1 MTRPFD
7 YNEAFARNLGWLRDS
22 EQQALRGK
30 RVAIAGMGG
39 VGGVHL
45 LTLARLGIGAFTIAD
60 FDRFDLA
67 NFNRQVGAMMSTLDQ
82 PKIEVLARMARDINP
97 ELRITSFPQ
106 GVQDDDI
113 DSFLDGAD
121 LFVDGLDFFVIPIRR
136 RVFARCRELGIPA
149 ITAAPI
155 GMGTAWLAFEPH
167 GMSFE
172 EYFRFEGQPEEE
184 QFLRFFMGL
193 TPKALQRD
201 YLVDPTRLDLP
212 ARRGPSTT
220 IGCQLASGV
229 AAATSIKLLLGRGD
243 VKAAPYHHH
252 FDPFV
257 NRYAISHLPN
267 GNAGRVQAM
276 RMRLVRRAFAAAA
289 LRPKPQREEINPAD
303 TLGQILSAGSW
314 APSGDN
320 DQPWKFERIDDET
333 AIIHVRPQDP
343 ANVYEYRSGE
353 PLLLAAGML
362 LASLEIAASATG
374 RRMDWTL
381 AQNGTAHTITVRFPA
396 DAAVEFDKLYGVL
409 TLRTVDRRKYST
421 RPLTPHE
428 KRLLEASLQ
437 GALRLRLLETPS
449 ERKSVAALGRR
460 ATDIRLRAKETF
472 ETHRSV
478 IDWARRLSPSGIPAT
493 ALGISGAMQ
502 RMMRWQMARW
512 SRTDTANRLFGTFA
526 AALQLDLA
534 PGAASAAF
542 FVLETPDWERASPEQ
557 VLSAGRAIQ
566 RFWLT
571 AAQLGLSMQPALAI
585 TIFADHG
592 AKGTPFTTQP
602 DLMEKAKALSQHFKA
617 TLGIAPQDCAFMG
630 RIGQT
635 LGERPQSRSVR
646 RPLSELMIASQS
658 PVADASEP
666 QKAAG

>member
-1 MTRPFD
+1 MSRSFD
-7 YNEAFARNLGWLRDS
+7 YQAAFSRNLGWVRDT
-22 EQQALRGK
+22 EQEALRGK

-82 PKIEVLARMARDINP
+82 PKIEVLERMARDINP
-97 ELRITSFPQ
+97 ELRISSFPN
-106 GVQDDDI
+106 GVGPDDI
-113 DSFLDGAD
+113 DSFLEGAD

-155 GMGTAWLAFEPH
+155 GMGTSWLAFEPH

-172 EYFRFEGQPEEE
+172 EYFQFEGQSEEE

-193 TPKALQRD
+193 TPKALQRS

-212 ARRGPSTT
+212 ARSGPSTT

-229 AAATSIKLLLGRGD
+229 AGATAVKLLLGRGD

-257 NRYAISHLPN
+257 CQYAISHLPK
-267 GNAGRVQAM
+267 GNAGRLQAL
-276 RMRLVRRAFAAAA
+276 RIRGVRRAFAAGAA
-289 LRPKPQREEINPAD
+289 RPKPVREELDPAD
-303 TLGQILSAGSW
+303 TLGQILAAGRW

-320 DQPWKFERIDDET
+320 DQPWKFERIDDEI
-333 AIIHVRPQDP
+333 ALIHVRPRDP
-343 ANVYEYRSGE
+343 ANVYEYRDGE

-362 LASLEIAASATG
+362 LESLEIAAAAHK
-374 RRMDWTL
+374 RRTEWAHSQIGDT
-381 AQNGTAHTITVRFPA
+381 HTIRVHFQE
-396 DAAVEFDKLYGVL
+396 DASVAFDPLYGVL
-409 TLRTVDRRKYST
+409 TLRTVDRRKYDT
-421 RPLTPHE
+421 RKLTTYE
-428 KRLLEASLQ
+428 KQRLLESLQ
-437 GALRLRLLETPS
+437 NTLQLRWFETPA
-449 ERKSVAALGRR
+449 ERKGVAGLGRQ
-460 ATDIRLRAKETF
+460 ATDIRLRSKETF
-472 ETHRSV
+472 ETHRKV
-478 IDWARRLSPSGIPAT
+478 IDWTRRLSPFGIPAT
-493 ALGISGAMQ
+493 ALGISSVMQ
-502 RMMRWQMARW
+502 RMMHWQMQKW
-512 SRTDTANRLFGTFA
+512 SRTDRANRLFGTFA

-542 FVLETPDWERASPEQ
+542 FVLETPDWAQASPET
-557 VLSAGRAIQ
+557 VLNAGRAIQ

-571 AAQLGLSMQPALAI
+571 ATQLGLSMQPALAT

-592 AKGTPFTTQP
+592 AKSTNFTAQA
-602 DLMEKAKALSQHFKA
+602 DLQTKAKDLAERFKETLSI
-617 TLGIAPQDCAFMG
+617 GPQQCAFMG

-646 RPLSELMIASQS
+646 RKLSELMVGTTPA
-658 PVADASEP
+658 
-666 QKAAG
+666 

>member
-7 YNEAFARNLGWLRDS
+7 YHEAFSRNLGWVRDS
-22 EQQALRGK
+22 EQEALRGK
-30 RVAIAGMGG
+30 HVAIAGMGG

-106 GVQDDDI
+106 GVQDNDI
-113 DSFLDGAD
+113 DSFLEGAD

-136 RVFARCRELGIPA
+136 RIFARCRELGIPA

-193 TPKALQRD
+193 TPKALQRE

-229 AAATSIKLLLGRGD
+229 AAATSVKLLLGRGD

-257 NRYAISHLPN
+257 CRYAISHLPN

-289 LRPKPQREEINPAD
+289 LRPKPVREELDPAD
-303 TLGQILSAGSW
+303 TLGRILSAGRW

-320 DQPWKFERIDDET
+320 DQPWTFERVDDST
-333 AIIHVRPQDP
+333 AIIHVRPRDP
-343 ANVYEYRSGE
+343 ANVYEYRDGE

-362 LASLEIAASATG
+362 LASLEIAASASG
-374 RRMDWTL
+374 RRMEWTH
-381 AQNGTAHTITVRFPA
+381 AQNSTSHTITVRFPA
-396 DAAVEFDKLYGVL
+396 DPAVVFDKLYGVL
-409 TLRTVDRRKYST
+409 TLRTVDRRKYAT
-421 RPLTPHE
+421 RPLTLHE
-428 KRLLEASLQ
+428 KQLLEASLQ
-437 GALRLRLLETPS
+437 GALKLRLLETAT
-449 ERKSVAALGRR
+449 ERKAVAALGRS

-478 IDWARRLSPSGIPAT
+478 IDWVRKLSPSGIPAT
-493 ALGISGAMQ
+493 ALGISRTMQ
-502 RMMRWQMARW
+502 RMMRWQMAKW
-512 SRTDTANRLFGTFA
+512 SRTNTANRLFGTFA

-542 FVLETPDWERASPEQ
+542 FVLDAPDWEKASSET

-571 AAQLGLSMQPALAI
+571 ATQLGLSIQPALAT

-592 AKGTPFTTQP
+592 AKGTRFTAQP
-602 DLMEKAKALSQHFKA
+602 DLLKKAKTLSQQFKA
-617 TLGIAPQDCAFMG
+617 TLGIAPQDCAFIG

-635 LGERPQSRSVR
+635 LGQLPQSRSVR
-646 RPLSELMIASQS
+646 RPLSELMVPRTASA
-658 PVADASEP
+658 PDPGEP
-666 QKAAG
+666 QIPAR